1 MKTGI
6 FMLTRNEQR
15 VVIVLLMAVLAAAF
29 IRYWR
34 TVNVQP
40 RANGSGN
47 VESTATPF
55 PSPDEETQS
64 EQE

>member
-1 MKTGI
+1 MKPGI
-6 FMLTRNEQR
+6 FMLTKSEQR
-15 VVIVLLMAVLAAAF
+15 VVILLVMALLAAAF

-34 TVNVQP
+34 AANVQP
-40 RANGSGN
+40 RANGPGN

-55 PSPDEETQS
+55 PSPDEERQS